1 MDRSNVALLATAM
14 KHFRILVVASAVF
27 ILLPSAA
34 CDPGTDE
41 SLVPRADFVDAYVDL
56 RVSALR
62 REDRTL
68 TDSARA
74 AVLARHGVTEDQLLE
89 FASAHGGDLEFMRDL
104 WNEVEARLDSVPL
117 AVEEETP

>member
-1 MDRSNVALLATAM
+1 M
-14 KHFRILVVASAVF
+14 KHFRTLVAASAVF

-34 CDPGTDE
+34 CDAGADG
-41 SLVPRADFVDAYVDL
+41 SLLSKADFVDAYVDL

-62 REDRTL
+62 REDHTL
-68 TDSARA
+68 TDSARV